1 MWAASSHRSN
11 ASPVSWLCAW
21 QVVAEA
27 ALPPG
32 VLNVLTGGPPESNTG
47 QFLIDHPDLDGLSFT
62 GSGPTGRFPD
72 TLTRTRVRTHAARA
86 HARTHAARAH
96 ARTRARTPC
105 LLLCVARRREAL
117 LYVMAGGCG
126 GISDSIASDHCW
138 RVLAVICCTPVQTT
152 CVARRSVRPNPIPIP
167 IPRR

>member
-1 MWAASSHRSN
+1 MWAASWHRSN

-72 TLTRTRVRTHAARA
+72 TLTR
-86 HARTHAARAH
+86 ARTHAVSFAVRGL
-96 ARTRARTPC
+96 PP
-105 LLLCVARRREAL
+105 EAL

-138 RVLAVICCTPVQTT
+138 RVMAVICCTPVQTT